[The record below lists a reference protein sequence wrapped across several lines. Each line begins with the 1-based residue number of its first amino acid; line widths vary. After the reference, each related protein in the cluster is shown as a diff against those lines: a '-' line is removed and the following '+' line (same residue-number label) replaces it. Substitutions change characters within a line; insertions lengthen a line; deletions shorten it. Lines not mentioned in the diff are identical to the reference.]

1 VTGPCNVLVVE
12 DDDDIRESLVDVL
25 TEYGHVVHAVTNG
38 AEAIVWLEQAATMP
52 GLILLDLMMPVM
64 DGFVFRAMQRTH
76 ARWASIPVVVLS
88 AHAASETRREELQA
102 NAVFKKPLGVSAIRD
117 IVDQHCQNAA

>member
-1 VTGPCNVLVVE
+1 MTDSCSVLVIE

-25 TEYGHVVHAVTNG
+25 TEYGHSAHAVNNG
-38 AEAIVWLEQAATMP
+38 AEAIEWLEHAVTMP

-64 DGFVFRAMQRTH
+64 DGFGFREVQRTN

-88 AHAASETRREELQA
+88 AHAASEARQAELQA
-102 NAVFKKPLGVSAIRD
+102 NAMFKKPLRVSAIRD
-117 IVDQHCQNAA
+117 IVDQHCRRAA

>member
-1 VTGPCNVLVVE
+1 MTVPCNVLVVE

-25 TEYGHVVHAVTNG
+25 TEYGHIAHAVTNG
-38 AEAIVWLEQAATMP
+38 AEAIDWLEHAATMP

-64 DGFVFRAMQRTH
+64 DGFGFREVQRTH

-88 AHAASETRREELQA
+88 AHAAVETRKDELQA
-102 NAVFKKPLGVSAIRD
+102 NATFKKPLGVSAIRE
-117 IVDQHCQNAA
+117 IVDQHCRNAA